1 MGTTRV
7 RHEHSQDIQGEII
20 RALKHNIGDSFTSA
34 EIAESIGRHDVQS
47 QHVASVLKGMV
58 KDGLVERTREPGGNL
73 YSLTKKALAWQRAPY
88 NWRVSKGIYTQTT
101 AQCITDHFTLQDTDM
116 FIPVP
121 PPPGIAALSI
131 DQPPLSTAS
140 LAMAPDIL
148 GTEPPPV
155 PISFEDEAP
164 PPILAVPDL
173 PEAMPVEPKVCRCVR
188 VVKLP
193 PLPDGLAIKSIKLVI
208 VDSEDR
214 GNYLDDNAPRIT
226 ISTTYEG
233 YLDWE
238 GVGIWSMNSGDMA
251 QVSAV
256 GDALLK
262 LHIES
267 QSQSQS
273 QSHE

>member
-7 RHEHSQDIQGEII
+7 RHEHSQDIQGEIV
-20 RALKHNIGDSFTSA
+20 RALKHNIGDSFTAA

-47 QHVASVLKGMV
+47 QHVASVLKVMV
-58 KDGLVERTREPGGNL
+58 RDGLVEQSREPGGNL

-101 AQCITDHFTLQDTDM
+101 AQSITDHFTLQDTDM

-140 LAMAPDIL
+140 MAMAPDIL

-155 PISFEDEAP
+155 AKSYEDELP

-173 PEAMPVEPKVCRCVR
+173 PEAMPVEPKACRCVR
-188 VVKLP
+188 VAKLP
-193 PLPDGLAIKSIKLVI
+193 PLPDGYDYTGIKLFIGDEGNSTVMTVQTI
-208 VDSEDR
+208 LMEDYPNKDSEVFLKWGLSDR
-214 GNYLDDNAPRIT
+214 LMTQRG
-226 ISTTYEG
+226 
-233 YLDWE
+233 
-238 GVGIWSMNSGDMA
+238 SMA
-251 QVSAV
+251 KLAAI
-256 GDALLK
+256 GDALID
-262 LHIES
+262 LHTES
-267 QSQSQS
+267 NR
-273 QSHE
+273 HE